1 MVVGYDWLYKFLER
15 NFDIFV
21 RKAGRVSLSRAWN
34 LTREDADANFSLLKS
49 IPENKNLMNKP
60 AKIYNVN
67 EAGFHLNNKSAYI
80 LGEKGR
86 KYMTG

>member
-1 MVVGYDWLYKFLER
+1 MAGYDWLYKFLER

-21 RKAGRVSLSRAWN
+21 RKAGCVSLSRAWN

-49 IPENKNLMNKP
+49 IPENNNLMNKP

-67 EAGFHLNNKSAYI
+67 ETGFRPNNKSGYV

-86 KYMTG
+86 KYITG